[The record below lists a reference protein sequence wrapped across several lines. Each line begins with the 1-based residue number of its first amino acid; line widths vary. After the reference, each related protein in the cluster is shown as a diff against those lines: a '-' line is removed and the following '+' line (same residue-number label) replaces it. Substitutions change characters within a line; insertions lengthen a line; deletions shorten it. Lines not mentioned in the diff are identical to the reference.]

1 MLSRFFKG
9 KSGKGKR
16 ERAEISYAE
25 AKSLAEDSSEDV
37 RMELA
42 SRRDLAPELLYFLAE
57 DPSPKVRQNV
67 AANTTTP
74 RQADLLLVQD
84 ADNRVRESLAG
95 KVARLAP
102 GLSTDE
108 QDKLRKMTYQALAT
122 LAKDQAVNVRE
133 VLAEALKE
141 VADAPPDVIRRLAWD
156 VEAAVATPVLRFSP
170 VLTDQ
175 DLLDIIS
182 ARPSKGAVSAIS
194 ERASVSEDVSHAI
207 VESDDINAIGLL
219 LGNHNAMIREQ
230 TLDRV
235 INRAVDIDLWHE
247 PLAMRPRLPSG
258 AAVKIARFVAE
269 DILTQMVERADLS
282 PDVVASVRDVVHKR
296 LGDGRAV
303 KPEEETASNP
313 KEKTGAKGVSVDDDS
328 IFDQATR
335 MWARGE
341 LDEQTVITAIEK
353 GEKRLACAMIA
364 VMIDFPLKSV
374 IKVCEMRSPK
384 SCTALAWKA
393 GMSAK
398 NAEIVQR
405 NLAGIKNAD
414 IIQAVDG
421 KYAMSAG
428 DLEWQLDFMQS
439 L

>member
-1 MLSRFFKG
+1 MLSKFFRKKSDKSKQG
-9 KSGKGKR
+9 KDP
-16 ERAEISYAE
+16 ISYDE
-25 AKSLAEDSSEDV
+25 AKSLAKESGEDV

-42 SRRDLAPELLYFLAE
+42 ARRDLAPELLYFLAE

-67 AANTTTP
+67 AANTAAP

-84 ADNRVRESLAG
+84 TDTKVRESLAG

-102 GLSTDE
+102 GLSADE
-108 QDKLRKMTYQALAT
+108 QDKLRKMTYEALSF

-182 ARPSKGAVSAIS
+182 ARPSEGAISAIS
-194 ERASVSEDVSHAI
+194 ERENVSEDLSHAI
-207 VESDDINAIGLL
+207 IESDDVDAIALL
-219 LGNHNAMIREQ
+219 LGNHSAMIREQ
-230 TLDRV
+230 TLDR
-235 INRAVDIDLWHE
+235 IIDRAVDIDLWHE

-269 DILTQMVERADLS
+269 DILTQMVERSDLS
-282 PDVVASVRDVVHKR
+282 PDIVASVRDVVHKR
-296 LGDGRAV
+296 LGDGRAI
-303 KPEEETASNP
+303 KPEDEETDSKSP
-313 KEKTGAKGVSVDDDS
+313 DSSRGVSVDDDS
-328 IFDQATR
+328 IFDQATQ
-335 MWARGE
+335 MWAKGE
-341 LDEQTVITAIEK
+341 LDETALMTAIEN

-364 VMIDFPLKSV
+364 VMIDFPLRSV
-374 IKVCEMRSPK
+374 IKVCEMKSPK
-384 SCTALAWKA
+384 SSLALAWKA
-393 GMSAK
+393 GLSAK

-405 NLAGIKNAD
+405 KLASIRD
-414 IIQAVDG
+414 PEIIRASDG
-421 KYAMSAG
+421 KYAMSDD
-428 DLEWQLDFMQS
+428 DLTWQLDFMQA